1 MITHNGSAIDWNF
14 DSFHV
19 WKVQWNKLEIKAHFA
34 DARSSS
40 CSAVHRHLFG
50 AASNVLLFV
59 ATALHAWVEM
69 VCTKNTQNICKW
81 IHCLL
86 VWQWFKMFIQN
97 MQMRSNKQE
106 NKRPRKDRKADAP
119 ESACFLQDPRP
130 SILCAGASERIWWRP
145 TCEVNVH
152 LRAKE
157 SQGEPKTRLDW
168 LGFNHLKSD
177 SKLSWDIV
185 NKSE

>member
-1 MITHNGSAIDWNF
+1 M
-14 DSFHV
+14 
-19 WKVQWNKLEIKAHFA
+19 E
-34 DARSSS
+34 
-40 CSAVHRHLFG
+40 
-50 AASNVLLFV
+50 VLLTETLIVFMFGKFNGINLKLKHTLQMLDL
-59 ATALHAWVEM
+59 APALLYTDTFLEQRPMFCYLLLQHCMLE
-69 VCTKNTQNICKW
+69 W

-157 SQGEPKTRLDW
+157 SQGEPKTRLD
-168 LGFNHLKSD
+168 
-177 SKLSWDIV
+177 
-185 NKSE
+185 